1 MKLKSQIPIKQK
13 VLTRTSF
20 VEDFYDQKRKVID
33 KRFGQISIWSKRRGE
48 DILLMK
54 TNGPKKFEKTQ
65 QEIIQAQERMR
76 LNHDYLM
83 QMVDFSVIKSD
94 AISFEVRNFYRAPLQ
109 DLKKEA
115 SRRKK
120 LGK

>member
-1 MKLKSQIPIKQK
+1 
-13 VLTRTSF
+13 
-20 VEDFYDQKRKVID
+20 
-33 KRFGQISIWSKRRGE
+33 
-48 DILLMK
+48 MK

-94 AISFEVRNFYRAPLQ
+94 EISIEVRNFYRAPLQ